1 MRAVAIAAA
10 LALVLGAAPV
20 FAQAAPTGQT
30 PASQAAPRP
39 AQPPAAQP
47 APAPP
52 PPAPFPQGARVGFVN
67 LQAIAQLSADGKAA
81 NAKVQALAQKKQ
93 TEGQTK
99 AKALQDNQQKLQTS
113 GSVMSEAAR
122 GQLEKEIDR
131 QTREGQRF
139 EQDAQAE
146 LNELQQELQ
155 AEFQKKLIPVLE
167 QLSKEKGLQ
176 VLLSAADSGVI
187 WADPGL
193 DLTLEAVKKL
203 DSAAGPRPTAATP
216 PAAPAGGA
224 PAGGAPAGGAPAAP
238 KPAAPPANPGQ
249 Q

>member
-10 LALVLGAAPV
+10 LALVLSAAPV
-20 FAQAAPTGQT
+20 FAQAAPAGQT
-30 PASQAAPRP
+30 PARP
-39 AQPPAAQP
+39 APAQQPAQP
-47 APAPP
+47 APAPQ
-52 PPAPFPQGARVGFVN
+52 PPAPFPQGAKVAFVN

-113 GSVMSEAAR
+113 GTVMSEAAR
-122 GQLEKEIDR
+122 SQLEKEIER
-131 QTREGQRF
+131 QTKEGQRF
-139 EQDAQAE
+139 EQDAQQE
-146 LNELQQELQ
+146 LNDLQQELQ
-155 AEFQKKLIPVLE
+155 TEFQKKLMPVLE

-203 DSAAGPRPTAATP
+203 DSANGTRSTAATP
-216 PAAPAGGA
+216 PA
-224 PAGGAPAGGAPAAP
+224 GAPAAP
-238 KPAAPPANPGQ
+238 PAPKPAVPPPANPGQ

>member
-10 LALVLGAAPV
+10 LALVSSAAPV
-20 FAQAAPTGQT
+20 FAQAAPAGQT
-30 PASQAAPRP
+30 PARPAPTAPRP
-39 AQPPAAQP
+39 APAQQPAQPAQP
-47 APAPP
+47 APPP
-52 PPAPFPQGARVGFVN
+52 QPPAPFPQGAKTAFVN

-113 GSVMSEAAR
+113 GGVMSEAAR
-122 GQLEKEIDR
+122 SQLEKEIDR
-131 QTREGQRF
+131 QTKEGQRF
-139 EQDAQAE
+139 EQDAQQE

-155 AEFQKKLIPVLE
+155 TEFQKKLMPVLE
-167 QLSKEKGLQ
+167 QLAKEKGLQ

-203 DSAAGPRPTAATP
+203 DASTGTRSTAATP
-216 PAAPAGGA
+216 
-224 PAGGAPAGGAPAAP
+224 PAGGAPAAP
-238 KPAAPPANPGQ
+238 SPAPAANPGQ

>member
-10 LALVLGAAPV
+10 LALMLSAAPV
-20 FAQAAPTGQT
+20 FAQAAPAGQT
-30 PASQAAPRP
+30 PAAGAPRP
-39 AQPPAAQP
+39 GPPAQPAQP
-47 APAPP
+47 APPP
-52 PPAPFPQGARVGFVN
+52 QPPAPFPQGAKVAFVN
-67 LQAIAQLSADGKAA
+67 LQAIAQLSSDGKAA
-81 NAKVQALAQKKQ
+81 NARVQALAQKKQ

-131 QTREGQRF
+131 QTKEGQRF
-139 EQDAQAE
+139 EQDAQQE
-146 LNELQQELQ
+146 LNDLQQELQ
-155 AEFQKKLIPVLE
+155 TEFQKKLMPVLE

-176 VLLSAADSGVI
+176 ILLSAADSGVI

-203 DSAAGPRPTAATP
+203 DAATGTRSTAATP
-216 PAAPAGGA
+216 PAAGA
-224 PAGGAPAGGAPAAP
+224 PAAPPPAP
-238 KPAAPPANPGQ
+238 KPAAPAANPGQ

>member
-10 LALVLGAAPV
+10 LALVLSAAPV
-20 FAQAAPTGQT
+20 FAQAAPAGQT
-30 PASQAAPRP
+30 PARP
-39 AQPPAAQP
+39 APAQQPAQP
-47 APAPP
+47 APAPQ
-52 PPAPFPQGARVGFVN
+52 PPAPFPQGAKVAFVN

-113 GSVMSEAAR
+113 GSVMSEQAR
-122 GQLEKEIDR
+122 SQLEKEIER

-139 EQDAQAE
+139 EQDAQQE

-155 AEFQKKLIPVLE
+155 ADFQKKLMPVLE

-203 DSAAGPRPTAATP
+203 DGTTGTRSTAATP
-216 PAAPAGGA
+216 PAAA
-224 PAGGAPAGGAPAAP
+224 PAAPATAAPPAP

-249 Q
+249 

>member
-10 LALVLGAAPV
+10 LALVLSAAPV
-20 FAQAAPTGQT
+20 FAQAAPAGPT
-30 PASQAAPRP
+30 PARPAPAQAAPRP
-39 AQPPAAQP
+39 APAQQPPAQP
-47 APAPP
+47 APVLQ
-52 PPAPFPQGARVGFVN
+52 PPAPFPEGAKVAFVN

-99 AKALQDNQQKLQTS
+99 AKSLQDNQQKLQTS
-113 GSVMSEAAR
+113 GSVMSEQAR
-122 GQLEKEIDR
+122 SQLEKEIER
-131 QTREGQRF
+131 QTVEGQRF

-155 AEFQKKLIPVLE
+155 TEFQKKLMPILE

-203 DSAAGPRPTAATP
+203 DAATGTRSTAAAPPAAPPAAAPAAAPRP
-216 PAAPAGGA
+216 PAAPA
-224 PAGGAPAGGAPAAP
+224 
-238 KPAAPPANPGQ
+238 ANPGQ